1 MNNISVT
8 ARPTIS
14 KRQRLGRELWRDK
27 WLYVMLI
34 PGIVFFLLFKLKPF
48 TWFAISIYEY
58 NPFGDGPFSGDFV
71 GVKYFK
77 MLFSS
82 SNFWKLLE
90 NTLLLSLY
98 NIIFYFPL
106 PILFALLL
114 NEVNN
119 MVYKK
124 FVQTITYIPHFFS
137 WVVIASISFSLLA
150 VEDGSVNSLLEFLF
164 ETKVQFLTSSEWL
177 RPIVIIQQ
185 TWKDLGWGTIV

>member
-98 NIIFYFPL
+98 NIKCL
-106 PILFALLL
+106 S
-114 NEVNN
+114 
-119 MVYKK
+119 
-124 FVQTITYIPHFFS
+124 T
-137 WVVIASISFSLLA
+137 
-150 VEDGSVNSLLEFLF
+150 
-164 ETKVQFLTSSEWL
+164 
-177 RPIVIIQQ
+177 
-185 TWKDLGWGTIV
+185 